1 MNTHINLTEIESA
14 INFWRLKHPSVGEE
28 MRLCAQASALANHY
42 ALMIVSHQTSIP
54 LDAIDADARVAF
66 ETWASQRHPDNR

>member
-54 LDAIDADARVAF
+54 LDALDPDARLAF
-66 ETWASQRHPDNR
+66 EAWASQHQSGGR